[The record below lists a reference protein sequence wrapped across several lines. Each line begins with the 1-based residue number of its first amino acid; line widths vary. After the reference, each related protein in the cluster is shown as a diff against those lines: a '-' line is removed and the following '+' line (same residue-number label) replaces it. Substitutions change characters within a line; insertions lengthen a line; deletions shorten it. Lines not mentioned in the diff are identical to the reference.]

1 MFGIGRLERRTKA
14 VEEAVTL
21 HSVEL
26 DGIAELRAALSL
38 FARRCDQCGQWKR
51 IDAKGWMVREGE
63 KRSLWGRCMG
73 MYPGPDRYPADYI
86 CPDCMAALKPEDV
99 DTPVNMASVEPV
111 EGNTCCSGLRVGD
124 TIVGKLS
131 FDGKVT
137 DVHRVTATGR
147 PKPEKRKEGKAK

>member
-1 MFGIGRLERRTKA
+1 MMFGIGRLERRTKA

-73 MYPGPDRYPADYI
+73 MYPGPDRYPADYL
-86 CPDCMAALKPEDV
+86 CPSCMAALKPVDAPEV
-99 DTPVNMASVEPV
+99 VFRGDTP
-111 EGNTCCSGLRVGD
+111 TCCVSLQGA
-124 TIVGKLS
+124 S
-131 FDGKVT
+131 
-137 DVHRVTATGR
+137 
-147 PKPEKRKEGKAK
+147 KPEKRKGGKAKC